1 MRPFCD
7 LQSQKYFFILIF
19 RLNFSARAP
28 FSRTPPCHARRTARG
43 SFFVCS
49 GLNSTGTG
57 IHRNIFVPE
66 HLYGDWSQNSRKK
79 ALFAPLP
86 IHAQKQCR
94 RNPAHLWATRFF
106 CRVVAN
112 RSQKCPCPCEVAVTW
127 WSRPDEPAALNL
139 PRTKGILL
147 RENRKP

>member
-19 RLNFSARAP
+19 RVDFSARAP
-28 FSRTPPCHARRTARG
+28 FLRTPPCHARRTARG
-43 SFFVCS
+43 SLFVCS
-49 GLNSTGTG
+49 GLNSTGTE

-79 ALFAPLP
+79 AFFVAPH
-86 IHAQKQCR
+86 IRAQKQRR
-94 RNPAHLWATRFF
+94 RNPAYLWATRVL

-147 RENRKP
+147 RKNRKP